1 MPLFYTKVCVSDWRG
16 KPAPRFFIGGGLG
29 TESAPANTTF
39 AMFAK
44 KLMSR
49 NARKHKTTLVILY
62 SFNFIFEYFAAK
74 INVNIF

>member
-1 MPLFYTKVCVSDWRG
+1 MRLFILKFALAIGVESPHPD
-16 KPAPRFFIGGGLG
+16 FFIGGGLG

-62 SFNFIFEYFAAK
+62 SCDFIFEYFAAK